1 LKPQNFRKSLSVC
14 WDLLEVGFVIT
25 IVFSL
30 LYARLMIGSALRAE
44 CRETKKFECE
54 AKDPADDLLA
64 RRTLNRVI

>member
-1 LKPQNFRKSLSVC
+1 M
-14 WDLLEVGFVIT
+14 GIAIT

-54 AKDPADDLLA
+54 AKDPSDDLLA